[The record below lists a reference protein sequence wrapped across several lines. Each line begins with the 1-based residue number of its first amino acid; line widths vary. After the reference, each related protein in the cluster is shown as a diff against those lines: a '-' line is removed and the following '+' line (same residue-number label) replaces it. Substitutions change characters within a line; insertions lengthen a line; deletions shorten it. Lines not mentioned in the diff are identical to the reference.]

1 MTNHVEM
8 LSCYK
13 RVRDKVGGGDGAAKT
28 RQCQCERETGR
39 EREIGGGDW
48 SSSNWVR
55 GCVFACGMCSAVVCA
70 RCAAACG
77 IFGA

>member
-13 RVRDKVGGGDGAAKT
+13 RVRVGGGPQKRGSVNA
-28 RQCQCERETGR
+28 RERNW

-55 GCVFACGMCSAVVCA
+55 GCVFAWGMCSAVVCA
-70 RCAAACG
+70 HCAAACG
-77 IFGA
+77 ILVPTGLWS